1 MNPAKFIEYMIAA
14 NEEAIK
20 TSQDNM
26 AESKMKLARL
36 ARDISAD
43 EAIIVKLSKENEEYR
58 IAHGAIMKKRKD
70 DFMAACEDII
80 GKVQK

>member
-20 TSQDNM
+20 TSQDNI
-26 AESKMKLARL
+26 AESKTKLARL

-43 EAIIVKLSKENEEYR
+43 EAIIVKLSKEIEEYQ
-58 IAHGAIMKKRKD
+58 IAHKAIMKKRESDLK
-70 DFMAACEDII
+70 AACEDII
-80 GKVQK
+80 KKTQK